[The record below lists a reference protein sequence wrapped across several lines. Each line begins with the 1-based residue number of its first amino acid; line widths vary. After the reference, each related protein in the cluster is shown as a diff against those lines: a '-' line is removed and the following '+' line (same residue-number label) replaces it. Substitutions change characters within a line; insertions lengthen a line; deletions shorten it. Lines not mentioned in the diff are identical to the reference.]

1 MAKFPYHKI
10 NNYWKQEHVFVTLRL
25 RARKDQT
32 ISLTFMISTFS

>member
-10 NNYWKQEHVFVTLRL
+10 NSYWKQEHVFVTLRL